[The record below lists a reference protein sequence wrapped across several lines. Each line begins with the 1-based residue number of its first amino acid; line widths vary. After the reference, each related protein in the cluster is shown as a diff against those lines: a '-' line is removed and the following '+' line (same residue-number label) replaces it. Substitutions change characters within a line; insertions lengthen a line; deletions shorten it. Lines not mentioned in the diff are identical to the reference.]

1 MLVCI
6 VPQSQLYAKTLLELF
21 KIYISI
27 KIVSLHVAL
36 DEVIVSVCV
45 CVCVYVCVYVC
56 MCVCVCVCA
65 RNKTFF

>member
-1 MLVCI
+1 MCI

-36 DEVIVSVCV
+36 DEVIVSVC
-45 CVCVYVCVYVC
+45 
-56 MCVCVCVCA
+56 MCVCVCVCVYVQGIK
-65 RNKTFF
+65 RFSNRSS